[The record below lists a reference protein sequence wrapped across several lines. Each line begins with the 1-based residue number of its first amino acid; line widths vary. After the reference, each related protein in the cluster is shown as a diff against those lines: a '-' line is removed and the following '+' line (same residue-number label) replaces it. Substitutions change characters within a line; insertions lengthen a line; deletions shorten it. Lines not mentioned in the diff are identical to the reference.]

1 MLIHVVQE
9 GDTLEK
15 ISQSYDVPLSTLINL
30 NSPPTEALVPGQTLV
45 IRRPAEFYTVKE
57 GESLNQIADET
68 GTDINLILRN
78 NPQIAGRQLYPG
90 ESLVISYDDENQRGK
105 SLITNGYAY
114 PYIDRELII
123 KALPYLTML
132 TIFTYGFTSEGELI
146 APDDEE
152 LIELAYSYGV
162 KPVMLLS
169 TLTADG
175 SFSNELA
182 DILLNSPYL
191 QDILIQKIIENMQ
204 AKGYYALDIDFEY
217 VPQKDKENYA
227 AFVENLTNQLNQRG
241 FLTLI
246 ALAPK
251 TSADQPGLLYEAH
264 DYFAL
269 GRAANLALT
278 MTYEW
283 GYTYGPPMAVAPINK
298 VNEVLSYAVTE
309 IPPQKL
315 LMGIPLYGY
324 DWPIPFEKG
333 VTKATSL
340 SPQQALI
347 IAQENGVAI
356 QYGEMSQAPYFRY
369 AGDTHEVWFEDARSI
384 YAKLMLLKMYNLT
397 GIGYWNLARD
407 FPQNWAVL
415 NSLFGI
421 VKL

>member
-9 GDTLEK
+9 GETLEK

-45 IRRPAEFYTVKE
+45 IRRHAEFYTVKE

-114 PYIDRELII
+114 PYTDRELII

-298 VNEVLSYAVTE
+298 VNEVLSYTVTE

-356 QYGEMSQAPYFRY
+356 QYDEMSQAPYFRY

>member
-9 GDTLEK
+9 GETLEK

-114 PYIDRELII
+114 PYTDRELII

-356 QYGEMSQAPYFRY
+356 QYDEMSQAPYFRY

>member
-356 QYGEMSQAPYFRY
+356 QYDEMSQAPYFRY